1 VAEEGL
7 FSWNCFEDSSVMPG
21 LIACYGATLESHKH
35 VYIWWEQIQTP
46 EEGFLIKKLTSSR
59 VCII

>member
-1 VAEEGL
+1 
-7 FSWNCFEDSSVMPG
+7 MPG